1 MVLVPFKE
9 KVQLYTYFLQQGV
22 FACKKDNVTNHEAL
36 NIPNLHCFL
45 VMRSLVSRG
54 MATEIFSWQWHYY
67 FLTKKGVDYLRE
79 YLGLPAN
86 IVPNT
91 WKLDEAEDQK
101 EEGGEENEER
111 RGERRE
117 RGDRGERRER
127 RERGERRGRGRARGG
142 RGDRRG
148 DRRGEE
154 EGAEQET
161 KEEPAE

>member
-1 MVLVPFKE
+1 MVLVPLKE
-9 KVQLYTYFLQQGV
+9 KVSLYTYFLKEGV
-22 FACKKDNVTNHEAL
+22 FACRKDNTTNNENL

-45 VMRSLVSRG
+45 IMRSLVSRG

-91 WKLDEAEDQK
+91 YKLDEQEEQK
-101 EEGGEENEER
+101 EEGGEENEEKKGER
-111 RGERRE
+111 KERGERRD
-117 RGDRGERRER
+117 RGDRE
-127 RERGERRGRGRARGG
+127 ERRGRGRPRGG
-142 RGDRRG
+142 RGGRRG
-148 DRRGEE
+148 GRRGEE
-154 EGAEQET
+154 GEQPET

>member
-1 MVLVPFKE
+1 MVLVRFKN
-9 KVQLYTYFLQQGV
+9 KVKLYTYFLQEGV
-22 FACKKDNVTNHEAL
+22 FASKKDNVSNHETL

-86 IVPNT
+86 IVPNS
-91 WKLDEAEDQK
+91 WKLEDTEEQQK
-101 EEGGEENEER
+101 EEGGEENEDK

-117 RGDRGERRER
+117 RG
-127 RERGERRGRGRARGG
+127 ERGERRGRGGRRGG
-142 RGDRRG
+142 RGGRRG
-148 DRRGEE
+148 GKRGEE
-154 EGAEQET
+154 EPAEQET
-161 KEEPAE
+161 KEEAAE